1 NYMPQS
7 VSYDITIDNSCNS
20 FVRGNNSDLSWDQID
35 SHESNRLVIYGHSDK
50 SEEIISTLGTKF
62 SLGADATLCPGGTI
76 LLQTES
82 VNYERIEWST
92 GSNESEITIDKP
104 GTFWAKAYSDCGITV
119 DSINVFLSQEP

>member
-1 NYMPQS
+1 YRGMQLYRVDEVPNSLSGLGEVSVAAPYYGLFVCNYMPQS

-20 FVRGNNSDLSWDQID
+20 FVRENNSDLSWDQID

-82 VNYERIEWST
+82 VNYE
-92 GSNESEITIDKP
+92 
-104 GTFWAKAYSDCGITV
+104 
-119 DSINVFLSQEP
+119 